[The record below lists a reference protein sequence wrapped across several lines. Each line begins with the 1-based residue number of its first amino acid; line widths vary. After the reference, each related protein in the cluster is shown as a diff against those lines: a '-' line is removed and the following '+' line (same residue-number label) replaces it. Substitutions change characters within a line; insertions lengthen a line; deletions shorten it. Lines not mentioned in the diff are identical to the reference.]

1 MEYSSLLFPP
11 FPVDAIEGCRDLTCL
26 SREQGLRAKH
36 RLVSERVP
44 HVPQAGGVRVGPDDI
59 AIRAL
64 HPREHDPGRNTHKM
78 N

>member
-36 RLVSERVP
+36 LQNR
-44 HVPQAGGVRVGPDDI
+44 
-59 AIRAL
+59 AIQRSLTVHAL
-64 HPREHDPGRNTHKM
+64 C
-78 N
+78 